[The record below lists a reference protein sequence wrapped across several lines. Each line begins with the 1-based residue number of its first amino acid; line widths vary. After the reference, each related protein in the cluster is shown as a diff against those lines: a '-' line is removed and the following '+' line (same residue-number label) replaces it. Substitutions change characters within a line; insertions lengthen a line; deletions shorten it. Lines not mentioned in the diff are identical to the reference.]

1 VSLRRF
7 LTPPGGLSKGEVALL
22 PGEAA
27 HARKVLRLAPG
38 AKVELIDGA
47 GLRARGTL
55 TRLDKQGGAVR
66 VEAVEAAPLPAPRL
80 VLCPGLLKAPAMD
93 LIAVKLT
100 ELAVDQVR
108 PMLCSRAVPQLK
120 DARAKQERWARL
132 ARQALKQCGAAR
144 APEFLPPASLDEV
157 LAAPPTGALRLLLY
171 EGEQQ
176 TTLAAALGQAGP
188 AEEVW
193 ALIGPEG
200 GFAPDEAASAQAAGF
215 VSCGLPHTILRAET
229 ACLAVASVIR
239 FAWEVDHGKTL

>member
-1 VSLRRF
+1 MSLRRF
-7 LTPPGGLSKGEVALL
+7 LVPAGALVSGEVAL
-22 PGEAA
+22 PPEEAA
-27 HARKVLRLAPG
+27 HARKVLRLSPG
-38 AKVELIDGA
+38 AEVELIDGTGA
-47 GLRARGTL
+47 RARGVL
-55 TRLDKQGGAVR
+55 IRLGKQGGAVR

-93 LIAVKLT
+93 LMAVKLT

-108 PMLCSRAVPQLK
+108 PMLCSRAVPQVK
-120 DARAKQERWARL
+120 DAGAKQERWTRL
-132 ARQALKQCGAAR
+132 ARQSLKQCGAAR
-144 APEFLPPASLDEV
+144 TPEFMPPAPLDQV
-157 LAAPPTGALRLLLY
+157 LSAPPAGALKLLLY

-176 TTLAAALGQAGP
+176 TTLATALRGAGP

-200 GFAPDEAASAQAAGF
+200 GFAPDEAAQAQAAGF

-239 FAWEVDHGKTL
+239 FA